1 MDRDG
6 TLLLLEDW
14 GQAPAAVAV
23 RPALVFATVDADLTA
38 ELAAMGEGPQAGLDT
53 AEPSPKDLEGLEAD
67 VAAAAVLT
75 VEADDAPEVRDL
87 VNEYLR
93 QIGKV
98 ALLTAAEEFDIG
110 EAMAAGA
117 RAAEIISLAGSEMP
131 AAERLKLQR
140 QVQAGEAARERLI
153 TANLRLVVSIAR
165 RFRERGL
172 PFPDLIQEGNLGL
185 MRAVEKFDH
194 TKRLK
199 FSTYATWWIRQ
210 AVGRALADQGRTIR
224 LPVHMGETLTKL
236 GRATRQLEQALDRL
250 PTDEEL
256 ATAMGVSE
264 EKVRQ
269 FKTTAM
275 HPISFSNPVR
285 PDDDS
290 AELGDFLPDYSID
303 IEGDAEASVLKDVVH
318 LQVERL
324 TEREQRLIKLR
335 HGFGGRPEMTLEEV
349 GVVEGIT
356 RERVRQILDRAYQ
369 KLRHPSRLGRYRSLA
384 S

>member
-6 TLLLLEDW
+6 MLLMEAW
-14 GQAPAAVAV
+14 GDASVAVAA
-23 RPALVFATVDADLTA
+23 RPALVFATVDADVTA
-38 ELAAMGEGPQAGLDT
+38 ELVAMGDDPEPELGT
-53 AEPSPKDLEGLEAD
+53 AEPSGADLAGLEAEV
-67 VAAAAVLT
+67 VAAAALQ
-75 VEADDAPEVRDL
+75 VEPDDAPDVREL
-87 VNEYLR
+87 VSEYLR
-93 QIGKV
+93 QIGQIP
-98 ALLTAAEEFDIG
+98 LLTANEEYEIG
-110 EAMAAGA
+110 EAMVAGA
-117 RAAEIISLAGSEMP
+117 RAAEIVALMGDDIP
-131 AAERLKLQR
+131 VAERRSLQW
-140 QVQAGEAARERLI
+140 QVDAGEAARQHLI

-165 RFRERGL
+165 RFRDRGL
-172 PFPDLIQEGNLGL
+172 PFPDLIQEGNIGL

-236 GRATRQLEQALDRL
+236 GRATRQLEQSLDRL
-250 PTDEEL
+250 PTDAEL
-256 ATAMGVSE
+256 ASALGVSE

-275 HPISFSNPVR
+275 HPVSLSNPLR
-285 PDDDS
+285 PDDAA
-290 AELGDFLPDYSID
+290 AELGDFLADDTID
-303 IEGDAEASVLKDVVH
+303 IEGDAETSVLREIVH
-318 LQVERL
+318 LQLDRL
-324 TEREQRLIKLR
+324 SERERRLIKLR

-349 GVVEGIT
+349 GAQEGIT

>member
-6 TLLLLEDW
+6 MLLMDAW
-14 GQAPAAVAV
+14 GDASVAVAA
-23 RPALVFATVDADLTA
+23 RPTLVFATVDADVTA
-38 ELAAMGEGPQAGLDT
+38 ELAAMGDGPERELGT
-53 AEPSPKDLEGLEAD
+53 AEPSGADLEGLDAEV
-67 VAAAAVLT
+67 VAAAALQ
-75 VEADDAPEVRDL
+75 VEPDDAPDVREL
-87 VNEYLR
+87 VSEYLR
-93 QIGKV
+93 QIGQIP
-98 ALLTAAEEFDIG
+98 LLTADKEYKIG
-110 EAMAAGA
+110 EAMVAGA
-117 RAAEIISLAGSEMP
+117 RAAEVIALMGDDIP
-131 AAERLKLQR
+131 VAERCSLQR
-140 QVQAGEAARERLI
+140 QVDAGEAARQHLI

-165 RFRERGL
+165 RFRDRGL
-172 PFPDLIQEGNLGL
+172 PFPDLIQEGNIGL

-236 GRATRQLEQALDRL
+236 GRATRQLEQSLDRL
-250 PTDEEL
+250 PTDAEL
-256 ATAMGVSE
+256 ASALGVSE

-275 HPISFSNPVR
+275 HPVSLSNPLR

-290 AELGDFLPDYSID
+290 AELGDFLADDTID
-303 IEGDAEASVLKDVVH
+303 IEGDAETSVLREIVH
-318 LQVERL
+318 LQLDRL
-324 TEREQRLIKLR
+324 SERERRLIKLR

-349 GVVEGIT
+349 GAQEGIT

>member
-6 TLLLLEDW
+6 MLLMEAW
-14 GQAPAAVAV
+14 GDASVAVAAQ
-23 RPALVFATVDADLTA
+23 PALVFATVDADVTA
-38 ELAAMGEGPQAGLDT
+38 ELVAMGDDPEPELGT
-53 AEPSPKDLEGLEAD
+53 AEPSGADLAGLEAEV
-67 VAAAAVLT
+67 VAAAALQ
-75 VEADDAPEVRDL
+75 VEPDDAPDVREL
-87 VNEYLR
+87 VSEYLR
-93 QIGKV
+93 QIGQIP
-98 ALLTAAEEFDIG
+98 LLTANEEYEIG
-110 EAMAAGA
+110 EAMVAGA
-117 RAAEIISLAGSEMP
+117 RAAEIVALMGDDIP
-131 AAERLKLQR
+131 VAERRSLQW
-140 QVQAGEAARERLI
+140 QVDAGEAARQHLI

-165 RFRERGL
+165 RFRDRGL
-172 PFPDLIQEGNLGL
+172 PFPDLIQEGNIGL

-236 GRATRQLEQALDRL
+236 GRATRQLEQSLDRL
-250 PTDEEL
+250 PTDAEL
-256 ATAMGVSE
+256 ASALGVSE

-275 HPISFSNPVR
+275 HPVSLSNPLR
-285 PDDDS
+285 PDDAA
-290 AELGDFLPDYSID
+290 AELGDFLADDTID
-303 IEGDAEASVLKDVVH
+303 IEGDAETSVLREIVH
-318 LQVERL
+318 LQLDRL
-324 TEREQRLIKLR
+324 SERERRLIKLR

-349 GVVEGIT
+349 GAQEGIT

>member
-6 TLLLLEDW
+6 MLLMEAW
-14 GQAPAAVAV
+14 GDASVAVAA
-23 RPALVFATVDADLTA
+23 RPALVFATVDADVTA
-38 ELAAMGEGPQAGLDT
+38 ELVAMGDDPEPELGT
-53 AEPSPKDLEGLEAD
+53 AEPSGADLAGLEAEV
-67 VAAAAVLT
+67 VAAAALQ
-75 VEADDAPEVRDL
+75 VEPDDAPDVREL
-87 VNEYLR
+87 VSEYLR
-93 QIGKV
+93 QIGQIP
-98 ALLTAAEEFDIG
+98 LLTANEEYEIG
-110 EAMAAGA
+110 EAMVAGA
-117 RAAEIISLAGSEMP
+117 RAAEIVALMGDDIP
-131 AAERLKLQR
+131 VAERRSLQR
-140 QVQAGEAARERLI
+140 QVDAGEAARQHLI

-165 RFRERGL
+165 RFRDRGL
-172 PFPDLIQEGNLGL
+172 PFPDLIQEGNIGL

-236 GRATRQLEQALDRL
+236 GRATRQLEQSLDRL
-250 PTDEEL
+250 PTDAEL
-256 ATAMGVSE
+256 ASALGVSE

-275 HPISFSNPVR
+275 HPVSLSNPLR
-285 PDDDS
+285 PDDAA
-290 AELGDFLPDYSID
+290 AELGDFLADDTID
-303 IEGDAEASVLKDVVH
+303 IEGDAETSVLREIVH
-318 LQVERL
+318 LQLDRL
-324 TEREQRLIKLR
+324 SERERRLIKLR

-349 GVVEGIT
+349 GAQEGIT

>member
-6 TLLLLEDW
+6 TLLLERW
-14 GQAPAAVAV
+14 GDVSTAAAA
-23 RPALVFATVDADLTA
+23 RPTLVFATVDADVTA
-38 ELAAMGEGPQAGLDT
+38 ELVAIGDGPEADLD
-53 AEPSPKDLEGLEAD
+53 AIEPSGAELNELESE
-67 VAAAAVLT
+67 VIEAAALR
-75 VEADDAPEVRDL
+75 VEPNDAPEVREL
-87 VNEYLR
+87 VSEYLR
-93 QIGKV
+93 QIGQI
-98 ALLTAAEEFDIG
+98 ALLTADEEYDIG
-110 EAMAAGA
+110 EAMVAGS
-117 RAAEIISLAGSEMP
+117 RAAEIVALMGDDIP
-131 AAERLKLQR
+131 AAERRALQR
-140 QVQAGEAARERLI
+140 QVDAGEAARQHLI

-165 RFRERGL
+165 RFRDRGL
-172 PFPDLIQEGNLGL
+172 PFPDLIQEGNIGL

-236 GRATRQLEQALDRL
+236 GRVTRQLEQSLNRL
-250 PTDEEL
+250 PSDAEL
-256 ATAMGVSE
+256 ASALGVSE

-275 HPISFSNPVR
+275 HPVSLSNPLR

-290 AELGDFLPDYSID
+290 AELGDFLADDSID
-303 IEGDAEASVLKDVVH
+303 IEGEAETSVLQDIVR
-318 LQVERL
+318 LQLHRL
-324 TEREQRLIKLR
+324 SEREQRLIKLR

-349 GVVEGIT
+349 GAQEGIT

-369 KLRHPSRLGRYRSLA
+369 KLRHPSRLGRYRLLA